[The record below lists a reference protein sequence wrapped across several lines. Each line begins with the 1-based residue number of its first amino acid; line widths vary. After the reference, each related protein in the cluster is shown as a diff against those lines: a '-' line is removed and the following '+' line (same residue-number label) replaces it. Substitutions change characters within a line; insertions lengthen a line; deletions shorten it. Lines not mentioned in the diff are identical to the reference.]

1 MSDKL
6 QLAIQATRAGD
17 KKNAQFLLTQAIQ
30 EDPDNPQS
38 WFLLSLLVDDN
49 EKKQT
54 YLNKV
59 VTLDPE
65 HEKAQAQL
73 AALTETAVFDAT
85 DDETVLFTEEA
96 PAVLPTALFSDST
109 DLVAQDAGETLP
121 DWMVDDLPLTLES
134 DAEPG
139 AEITAV
145 ISTPDK
151 MVPDWLQAPV
161 ETDWDEDSTPHTQIS
176 EITSPT
182 SVKTAQDSPQ
192 KTQAVQKTG
201 PKEKKPAKP
210 QKGISEKQL
219 NYLLIG
225 LVITAVLVF
234 LILAYFVFLS
244 L

>member
-30 EDPDNPQS
+30 EDPDNPQA

-59 VTLDPE
+59 VALDPA

-73 AALTETAVFDAT
+73 TALAETAVFDTT
-85 DDETVLFTEEA
+85 DDETVLFTEVEPVA
-96 PAVLPTALFSDST
+96 QPAMLFSDSP
-109 DLVAQDAGETLP
+109 DLAAQDAGETLP

-134 DAEPG
+134 DAEPL
-139 AEITAV
+139 EDITAAA
-145 ISTPDK
+145 SAPDNT
-151 MVPDWLQAPV
+151 VPDWLQAPV
-161 ETDWDEDSTPHTQIS
+161 ETDWDEETIPADTLMTEATAPLSS
-176 EITSPT
+176 
-182 SVKTAQDSPQ
+182 SVGAAQEAPAA
-192 KTQAVQKTG
+192 KKAG

-210 QKGISEKQL
+210 QKGVSEKQL

-234 LILAYFVFLS
+234 LVLAYFVFLS

>member
-49 EKKQT
+49 NKKQT

-59 VTLDPE
+59 VALDPA

-73 AALTETAVFDAT
+73 AALAETAVFDAT
-85 DDETVLFTEEA
+85 DDDTVLFTEEE
-96 PAVLPTALFSDST
+96 PAAQPAMLFSDSP
-109 DLVAQDAGETLP
+109 DLAAQDAGETLP

-134 DAEPG
+134 DVEPA
-139 AEITAV
+139 AEITALAGA
-145 ISTPDK
+145 PDK
-151 MVPDWLQAPV
+151 TVPDWLQAPV
-161 ETDWDEDSTPHTQIS
+161 ETDWDEETIPADTLMT
-176 EITSPT
+176 ETTSPLST
-182 SVKTAQDSPQ
+182 SVAAAQEPPAAKKTS
-192 KTQAVQKTG
+192 

-210 QKGISEKQL
+210 QKGMSEKQL
-219 NYLLIG
+219 NYLLSG

-234 LILAYFVFLS
+234 LVLAYFVFLS